1 MFHVLARRSV
11 IGFLCLWFD
20 LRWALIV
27 CCGAVP
33 TDSTYPPIDIRSPE
47 AVICSEI
54 TSSSTEKHP
63 WCEIKWNPDK
73 DSAMIRNL
81 RFVIRCLK
89 SCTFGSG
96 LLIIEFM
103 LLDSSFRTT
112 LLSYSNGC
120 FSEWLRRSSTKF
132 NNRAQSVVCPQCR
145 AVVLSVGRNHFLHN
159 IEEVAFSA
167 IFFTFIS
174 ILLSH

>member
-81 RFVIRCLK
+81 
-89 SCTFGSG
+89 S
-96 LLIIEFM
+96 M

>member
-81 RFVIRCLK
+81 RFVVGMHTSRK
-89 SCTFGSG
+89 
-96 LLIIEFM
+96 
-103 LLDSSFRTT
+103 RPH
-112 LLSYSNGC
+112 LLSNDD
-120 FSEWLRRSSTKF
+120 
-132 NNRAQSVVCPQCR
+132 NNEMARPCPQCGN
-145 AVVLSVGRNHFLHN
+145 LP
-159 IEEVAFSA
+159 
-167 IFFTFIS
+167 T
-174 ILLSH
+174 